1 MRPIKFRAWDGKK
14 MVYGVLAGGNT
25 ECPNV
30 CEYDMDAVW
39 WWHEP
44 PIAIMQ
50 FTGLLDRD
58 GKEIYEGD
66 LLLIDSELVNFVTG
80 IKTGKRC
87 QYIKEVLWSEKHWGW
102 AYRIVKNIENY
113 PGTLGHISGGYINF
127 GNPIVIG
134 NIYQN
139 PELLEEK

>member
-1 MRPIKFRAWDGKK
+1 MRPIKFRAWDGK

-30 CEYDMDAVW
+30 CDYDMDSVW

-44 PIAIMQ
+44 PEAIMQ
-50 FTGLLDRD
+50 FTGLCDRN
-58 GKEIYEGD
+58 GKEVWEGD
-66 LLLIDSELVNFVTG
+66 VVRYTNNDG
-80 IKTGKRC
+80 IKRVGFVEWFEEEACFYLNSLPLWEQTE
-87 QYIKEVLWSEKHWGW
+87 KE
-102 AYRIVKNIENY
+102 
-113 PGTLGHISGGYINF
+113 
-127 GNPIVIG
+127 VIG